1 MASSEKTIPLIARTA
16 QIEILRSAR
25 ARLSKKQGTLIFLPA
40 ESGYGKTALLKAF
53 VHETISKTGAVTV
66 LVECQSPVGNFQV
79 GNLQPLHPFVRV
91 LEELSVNDSKSA
103 HKKLVFNIGMSV
115 LTILPF
121 VGDAIY
127 AVKEIGKDV
136 RDFKK
141 EKATSSKT
149 KNVVGE
155 VFELLKDY
163 SSKNPLVLFLD
174 DMQWSDADSVELLS
188 QFAEQIAGLPIMIVV
203 SYRPSMVNERL
214 LPLMSLVKQWK
225 PNGKSII
232 QFDITPFSVLDIASV
247 CETLLPKYKR
257 HIEFEQWLWN
267 KSGGIPQ
274 IVIEFLHYFER
285 VSPFDASGNLSDEF
299 LKGELVPASVHAAFG
314 KLVELLSEE
323 ERNILS
329 LCSAEGNECT
339 AFILSRLMN
348 TDIVTVIK
356 KLRILQQRT
365 GIIHSIGAHTRY
377 GVKTTVYQ
385 FGQSFYQ
392 QHFHNLLEYEEKT
405 AIHDQ
410 IAMLLSKHYEEADSH
425 TKRLIA
431 PYLAAHHHESGNDT
445 AARSML
451 AVAAQAAGELGSI
464 AIAQQAHEHFVAINT
479 PASESPE
486 VTREFNTLFNSIE
499 GTSITKEGSGDDTPI
514 LTVET
519 DIESVQAD
527 VITLYH
533 EGRFEDAAELA
544 ENSLNDLRQS
554 NSGYARL
561 LVLAAKARI
570 ELDDITR
577 AREHCLNCLSIL
589 ESYPNLETHC
599 MALNTLAIISVIAH
613 ETAAGWSYLHQAA
626 EIATKLSNEYRLLT
640 ITNIALLMQKSQPQE
655 AARYKKAAKALSKSL
670 HFSRFAL
677 EAFG

>member
-1 MASSEKTIPLIARTA
+1 MASSEKPTSLIARTA
-16 QIEILRSAR
+16 QLEILRSAR
-25 ARLSKKQGTLIFLPA
+25 ARLAKKQGTLLFLPA

-53 VHETISKTGAVTV
+53 VQENISKAGTTTV
-66 LVECQSPVGNFQV
+66 LVECQSPVGSFQV

-91 LEELSVNDSKSA
+91 LEELTANDSKSA

-141 EKATSSKT
+141 EKATSSKI

-163 SSKNPLVLFLD
+163 SSKNPLVLLLD
-174 DMQWSDADSVELLS
+174 DMQWSDADSVELLA
-188 QFAEQIAGLPIMIVV
+188 QFAEKIANLPIVIVV
-203 SYRPSMVNERL
+203 SYRPSMVTERL

-225 PNGKSII
+225 PNGKNII
-232 QFDITPFSVLDIASV
+232 QLDITPFSVSDIGLL
-247 CETLLPKYKR
+247 CEALLPKYRR
-257 HIEFEQWLWN
+257 HIDFEQWLWN
-267 KSGGIPQ
+267 KSGGIPH

-285 VSPFDASGNLSDEF
+285 VSPFDSSGNLSEEF

-314 KLVELLSEE
+314 KLVELLTEE
-323 ERNILS
+323 ERNLLS

-356 KLRILQQRT
+356 RLRILQQRT

-410 IAMLLSKHYEEADSH
+410 IASLLSKHYDEADEH
-425 TKRLIA
+425 TKRIIA

-451 AVAAQAAGELGSI
+451 AVAVQAAGEIGSI
-464 AIAQQAHEHFVAINT
+464 LVAQQAHEHFAAIST
-479 PASESPE
+479 PPAESPE
-486 VTREFNTLFNSIE
+486 VTRELNSLFNTIE
-499 GTSITKEGSGDDTPI
+499 STSIAKGGSGEDI
-514 LTVET
+514 VGLANVT
-519 DIESVQAD
+519 DIEAVQAE
-527 VITLYH
+527 VIALYH
-533 EGRFEDAAELA
+533 DGRFEEAAELA
-544 ENSLNDLRQS
+544 ESSLNDVRQS

-570 ELDDITR
+570 EMDDITK
-577 AREHCLNCLSIL
+577 AREHCLDCLSIL
-589 ESYPNLETHC
+589 ESDPNSETRC

-613 ETAAGWSYLHQAA
+613 ETEAGWNYLHQAA